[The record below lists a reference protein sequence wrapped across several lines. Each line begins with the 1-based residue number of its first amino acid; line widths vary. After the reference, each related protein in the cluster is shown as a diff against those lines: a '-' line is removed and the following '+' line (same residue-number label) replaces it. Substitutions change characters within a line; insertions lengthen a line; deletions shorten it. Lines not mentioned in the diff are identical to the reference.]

1 MNATGPRGRLAVFVP
16 SFRGGGA
23 ERVMLALARGFAG
36 RGVAVDVAV
45 AQNVGPN
52 VPAADDVFRVVD
64 LRAGRAMA
72 ALPGLARY
80 LRREA
85 PAVML
90 SALPHANVIAV
101 WARALART
109 PTRIVLSEHTTA
121 SLSAALGTHRGA
133 RLLPFFMRRAYPK
146 ADAIVAVSDG
156 VAEDIAGFLRLERT
170 AITRI
175 YNPIVSAHLVARAA
189 EPLDHPWF
197 APAAPP
203 VVLGV
208 GRLTAAKDFGTLIR
222 AFAELRKRRAA
233 RLLILGEGEERAP
246 LTALARELQV
256 HEDVALPGFDD
267 NPFRYM
273 KRAGAF
279 VLSSRWEGL
288 GNALVEAMAC
298 GVPVVSTDCPNGPR
312 EILEGGRHGRLVP
325 VGDAAALATRS
336 TPAWPAPR
344 RPTATGRAQ
353 AFSVEAALDRYAGVL
368 GI

>member
-1 MNATGPRGRLAVFVP
+1 MSATGPQARLAVFVP

-52 VPAADDVFRVVD
+52 VPAADELFRVVD
-64 LRAGRAMA
+64 LRAGRALA

-101 WARALART
+101 WARALARAS
-109 PTRIVLSEHTTA
+109 TRIVVSEHTTP

-133 RLLPFFMRRAYPK
+133 RLLPYFMRRSYPK
-146 ADAIVAVSDG
+146 ADAVVAVSDG
-156 VAEDIAGFLRLERT
+156 VADDTAAFLHVERT

-175 YNPIVSAHLVARAA
+175 YNPIVSGRLEALAA
-189 EPLDHPWF
+189 EPLDQPWF

-233 RLLILGEGEERAP
+233 RLLILGEGEERGP
-246 LTALARELQV
+246 LTALARELRV

-273 KRAGAF
+273 RRAGAF

-298 GVPVVSTDCPNGPR
+298 GAPVVSTDCPNGPR

-325 VGDAAALATRS
+325 VGDYAALAG
-336 TPAWPAPR
+336 AIEACLAGPAP
-344 RPTATGRAQ
+344 PTAIQRAG